1 VGGEGSAGH
10 SELDLCAGGGGGGS
24 GALGARVVIVGKR
37 CQRQAVVVFERVGV
51 ALLGRRRPAAAQ
63 RARRERWGGGT

>member
-1 VGGEGSAGH
+1 MGGEGSAGH

-37 CQRQAVVVFERVGV
+37 CQRQAVVVLERVGV
-51 ALLGRRRPAAAQ
+51 ALLGRRRPAATAG
-63 RARRERWGGGT
+63 RRERWGGGT